1 MNYLNSIKKWLYL
14 AVFTADLLYLLV
26 VSFVE
31 NLQIRTPL
39 GYFLL
44 CISIVLPLFTQFF
57 DDND

>member
-1 MNYLNSIKKWLYL
+1 MNHHNRKKKWLYL
-14 AVFTADLLYLLV
+14 AVFTADPLYLLV
-26 VSFVE
+26 VFFIE